1 MASPLFLAS
10 SSPRR
15 GELLARA
22 GIVFRVVPADVI
34 ERADRYLSLGELTA
48 WNAVRKGLAVARS
61 HPEAVVLAADTLVAL
76 DHEVIGKPRDLA
88 EAEQILRSLSGRIH
102 QVCSS
107 VFLAHLSRG
116 RRTLLQE
123 VTHVRFRRLNR
134 AGIRDYLA
142 TVDPLDK
149 AGAYAAQGEGG
160 RIIESIEG
168 SYTNVVGLPM
178 EQTLPALARF
188 GIGPS
193 SA

>member
-1 MASPLFLAS
+1 M
-10 SSPRR
+10 
-15 GELLARA
+15 LARA
-22 GIVFRVVPADVI
+22 GIVFRVVPADVT
-34 ERADRYLSLGELTA
+34 ERADRDLTLGELTA

-88 EAEQILRSLSGRIH
+88 EAEKILRRLSGRIH

-107 VFLAHLSRG
+107 VFLAHLARG
-116 RRTLLQE
+116 RRMLLQE
-123 VTHVRFRRLNR
+123 VTHVRFRQLNR

-142 TVDPLDK
+142 MIDTLDK